1 MCRRLAER
9 FHPGTF
15 SKTWEKEIAETLFK
29 LISEAH
35 STLSDP
41 EKRRVYDLNIM

>member
-29 LISEAH
+29 LISEAY

-41 EKRRVYDLNIM
+41 EKRRVYDLNIR